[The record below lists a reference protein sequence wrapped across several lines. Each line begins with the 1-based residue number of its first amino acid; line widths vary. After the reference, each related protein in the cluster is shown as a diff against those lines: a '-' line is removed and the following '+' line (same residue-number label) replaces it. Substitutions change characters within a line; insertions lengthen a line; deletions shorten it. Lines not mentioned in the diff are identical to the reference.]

1 MKKSDF
7 NFELP
12 TELIAQQPLEQRS
25 ESRLLKLDKQTG
37 QTSDL
42 QFKDILQQLNKDD
55 LLVFNNTKVIPA
67 RLLANKA
74 TGGKIEVFIERVLN
88 NGQAKAM
95 LKSNKAVKLGTDV
108 FFDGQAKLTVTAKQG
123 MFYLVETL
131 NDLSLSELMEAHG
144 HMPLPPYIT
153 READDSDDERY
164 QTVYADE
171 NEAGAV
177 AAPTAGLHFDDELL
191 AQIKAK
197 GVQSAFVTLHVG
209 AGTFQPVKTENI
221 EAHQMHKEWLKVDQA
236 VCDAVNKT
244 KANGGRIIAVGT
256 TAVRCLE
263 TATINNETQAYEGDT
278 EIFIYPGY
286 EFKCIDGL
294 ITNFHLPESTLV
306 MLVSAMAGRE
316 NILNAYQHA
325 VEEEYRFFSYGDA
338 MFIV

>member
-12 TELIAQQPLEQRS
+12 NELIAQQPLANRS
-25 ESRLLKLDKQTG
+25 ESRLLKLDKQSW
-37 QTSDL
+37 QTTDL
-42 QFKDILQQLNKDD
+42 QFKDILQQLNSDD
-55 LLVFNNTKVIPA
+55 LLIFNNTKVIPA
-67 RLLANKA
+67 RLLGNKA

-88 NGQAKAM
+88 SGQAKAM
-95 LKSNKAVKLGTDV
+95 LKTNKSVKLGSEI
-108 FFDGQAKLTVTAKQG
+108 FFDNQAKLIVTAKQG
-123 MFYLVETL
+123 MFYLAETL
-131 NDLSLSELMEAHG
+131 NELSLSELMEAHG

-164 QTVYADE
+164 QTVYADDK
-171 NEAGAV
+171 EAGAV

-209 AGTFQPVKTENI
+209 AGTFQPVKTDDI

-236 VCDAVNKT
+236 VCDAVAET
-244 KANGGRIIAVGT
+244 KAKGGRVIAVGT

-263 TATINNETQAYEGDT
+263 TATINDQTIPFEGDT

-306 MLVSAMAGRE
+306 MLVSALAGRM

-325 VEEEYRFFSYGDA
+325 VDEKYRFFSYGDA
-338 MFIV
+338 MLIV